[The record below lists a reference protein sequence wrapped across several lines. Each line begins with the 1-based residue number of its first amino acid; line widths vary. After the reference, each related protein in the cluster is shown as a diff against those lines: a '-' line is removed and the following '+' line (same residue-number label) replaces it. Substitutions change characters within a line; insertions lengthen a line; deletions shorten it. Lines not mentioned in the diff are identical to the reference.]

1 MADELAALACRVIQ
15 LATSHGKHNLGK
27 LGGFARAGLPAD
39 DDHLV
44 GRNGVHNFVAFA
56 RHRERLWEFDLQGAG
71 SQGVLFVEN
80 CGLSQPLQTL
90 TGLYRPSMTSVFNFT
105 FVPWFRSVAPYIHK
119 FRNQTFVVGIAG
131 EAIAAGKL
139 QSLAQDLAMIQSM
152 GVKIVLVHGFRPQ
165 VNEQLRAKGHTPKYS
180 HGIRITDEVAL
191 DCAQEAAGQ
200 LRYEIEAAFSQGLP
214 NTPMADSTVRV
225 ISGNFITARPV
236 GIVDGVDFQHS
247 GLVRKVDIA
256 GITKTLDMG
265 AMVLLSPFGF
275 SPTGEAFNLTMEE
288 VATSVAT
295 ALQADK
301 LIFLTE
307 VPGIRTDPTQP
318 ASEENPIDTELPLAA
333 AEKLLKELP
342 TANLP
347 TDTAF
352 YLQHC
357 VKACKGGVERSHIIP
372 FAVDGAILLEVYVHD
387 GIGTMVVDE
396 KLEELREATEE
407 DVGGILQLI
416 EPFEKDGTLVKRSRT
431 EIERDAGNYTIIE
444 HDGVIFA
451 CAALYPYPEAKTAEM
466 AAVTVSPE
474 VQGQGDGERILKRIE
489 QRAKAAGLDSIF
501 VLTTRTMHWF
511 IKRGFVQVTRTGSL
525 KPASANTTGTA
536 RAKCWSS
543 AWADLAPGHQRL
555 RALRHTIRLPKI
567 AKQLKQTNDQLA
579 MLPPRKVQST
589 LLQSPP
595 PRKIMGSARLRG
607 KVSIMP

>member
-1 MADELAALACRVIQ
+1 
-15 LATSHGKHNLGK
+15 
-27 LGGFARAGLPAD
+27 
-39 DDHLV
+39 
-44 GRNGVHNFVAFA
+44 
-56 RHRERLWEFDLQGAG
+56 
-71 SQGVLFVEN
+71 
-80 CGLSQPLQTL
+80 
-90 TGLYRPSMTSVFNFT
+90 MTSVFNFT

-139 QSLAQDLAMIQSM
+139 HNLAQDLAMIQSM

-165 VNEQLRAKGHTPKYS
+165 VNEQLLAKGHTPKYS

-307 VPGIRTDPTQP
+307 VPGIRMDPTQP
-318 ASEENPIDTELPLAA
+318 ASEDNPIDTELPLAA
-333 AEKLLKELP
+333 AEKLLQELP

-357 VKACKGGVERSHIIP
+357 VKACKNGVERSHIIP

-387 GIGTMVVDE
+387 GIGTMVIDE
-396 KLEELREATEE
+396 KLEELREASED

-466 AAVTVSPE
+466 AALTVSPD
-474 VQGQGDGERILKRIE
+474 VQGQGDGERVLKRVE

-511 IKRGFVQVTRTGSL
+511 IKRGFVQVDPDWL
-525 KPASANTTGTA
+525 PEA
-536 RAKCWSS
+536 RKRKYNWDRKSQV
-543 AWADLAPGHQRL
+543 LVKRL
-555 RALRHTIRLPKI
+555 
-567 AKQLKQTNDQLA
+567 
-579 MLPPRKVQST
+579 
-589 LLQSPP
+589 
-595 PRKIMGSARLRG
+595 
-607 KVSIMP
+607 

>member
-1 MADELAALACRVIQ
+1 
-15 LATSHGKHNLGK
+15 
-27 LGGFARAGLPAD
+27 
-39 DDHLV
+39 
-44 GRNGVHNFVAFA
+44 
-56 RHRERLWEFDLQGAG
+56 
-71 SQGVLFVEN
+71 
-80 CGLSQPLQTL
+80 
-90 TGLYRPSMTSVFNFT
+90 MTSVFNFT

-139 QSLAQDLAMIQSM
+139 PSLAQDLAMIQSM

-165 VNEQLRAKGHTPKYS
+165 VNEQLQAKGHTPKYS

-256 GITKTLDMG
+256 GIARTLDMG

-301 LIFLTE
+301 LMFLTE
-307 VPGIRTDPTQP
+307 VPGIRVRPDEPV
-318 ASEENPIDTELPLAA
+318 SDDNPIDTELPLAA
-333 AEKLLKELP
+333 AVELLARLP
-342 TANLP
+342 RPTLP
-347 TDTAF
+347 TDVGF

-357 VKACKGGVERSHIIP
+357 VKACQQGVERSHIIP
-372 FAVDGAILLEVYVHD
+372 YSVDGAILLEVYVHD

-396 KLEELREATEE
+396 KLEELREASPD

-416 EPFEKDGTLVKRSRT
+416 EPFEKDGTLVKRGRS
-431 EIERDAGNYTIIE
+431 EIERDIGDYTILE

-451 CAALYPYPEAKTAEM
+451 CAALYTYPEARTAEM
-466 AAVTVSPE
+466 AALTVSPE
-474 VQGQGDGERILKRIE
+474 VQGQGDGERVLKRIE
-489 QRAKAAGLDSIF
+489 QRAKAAGLESIF

-511 IKRGFVQVTRTGSL
+511 IKRGFVQVDPDWLPEARKRKYNWDRKSQVL
-525 KPASANTTGTA
+525 VKKLGT
-536 RAKCWSS
+536 
-543 AWADLAPGHQRL
+543 
-555 RALRHTIRLPKI
+555 
-567 AKQLKQTNDQLA
+567 
-579 MLPPRKVQST
+579 
-589 LLQSPP
+589 
-595 PRKIMGSARLRG
+595 
-607 KVSIMP
+607 

>member
-1 MADELAALACRVIQ
+1 
-15 LATSHGKHNLGK
+15 
-27 LGGFARAGLPAD
+27 
-39 DDHLV
+39 
-44 GRNGVHNFVAFA
+44 
-56 RHRERLWEFDLQGAG
+56 
-71 SQGVLFVEN
+71 
-80 CGLSQPLQTL
+80 
-90 TGLYRPSMTSVFNFT
+90 MTTVFNFT

-139 QSLAQDLAMIQSM
+139 PHLAQDLAMIQSM

-165 VNEQLRAKGHTPKYS
+165 VNEQLMAKGHTPKYS

-225 ISGNFITARPV
+225 ISGNFVTARPV

-256 GITKTLDMG
+256 GITTTLDMG

-307 VPGIRTDPTQP
+307 VPGIYMDPTQP
-318 ASEENPIDTELPLAA
+318 ASTDNPIDTELPLAA
-333 AEKLLKELP
+333 AERLLTQLP
-342 TANLP
+342 AANDP
-347 TDTAF
+347 TDVAF

-357 VKACKGGVERSHIIP
+357 VKACKAGVERSHIIP
-372 FAVDGAILLEVYVHD
+372 YAVDGAILLEVYVHD

-396 KLEELREATEE
+396 KLESLREATEE

-416 EPFEKDGTLVKRSRT
+416 EPFERDGTLVKRSRT
-431 EIERDAGNYTIIE
+431 EIERDVGNYTIIE

-466 AAVTVSPE
+466 AALTVSPD
-474 VQGQGDGERILKRIE
+474 VQGQGDGERVLKRVE

-511 IKRGFVQVTRTGSL
+511 LKRGFVHVDPDWLPEARKRKYNWDRKSQVL
-525 KPASANTTGTA
+525 VK
-536 RAKCWSS
+536 K
-543 AWADLAPGHQRL
+543 LA
-555 RALRHTIRLPKI
+555 
-567 AKQLKQTNDQLA
+567 
-579 MLPPRKVQST
+579 
-589 LLQSPP
+589 
-595 PRKIMGSARLRG
+595 
-607 KVSIMP
+607 